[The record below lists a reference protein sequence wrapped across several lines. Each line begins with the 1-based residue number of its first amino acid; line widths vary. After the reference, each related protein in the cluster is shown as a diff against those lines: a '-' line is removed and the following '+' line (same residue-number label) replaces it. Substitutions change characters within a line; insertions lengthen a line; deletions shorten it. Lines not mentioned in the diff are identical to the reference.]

1 LVSQEEPLLGV
12 LGTDIAISDVIMNVQ
27 RLFWRDAAVGTR
39 NPVAVCAANGSEFHS
54 EEFFGK
60 VLHLEKRRSER
71 SGKPF
76 FLVLMELSPRCD
88 AERKA
93 GIIGKIAFVLAT
105 KTRDIDI
112 KGWYRADS
120 VIGLILPEPKDETR
134 ESLHARIC
142 AKVGQDLLPDEIAE
156 VDFSTHVFPTGGCRR
171 VDSEAVVD
179 EAFCVESTSGKPGR
193 RSALLA
199 KRFLDVTGSVVGIAL
214 SLPVLLLV
222 PLAIRLDSPG
232 PIFFRQKRVGRGGKN
247 FTFLKFRSMRVG
259 NDPAIHREFVTRL
272 IHGEDPNAEKGQQGV
287 FKIQDDPR
295 VTRVGKFIRK
305 TSLDELPQFFNVFL
319 GDMSLVGPR
328 PPIPYEVDSY
338 DLWHKRRVTEV
349 KPGITGLWQ
358 VEGRSSTTFADMVRL
373 DLRYIREWSLWLDIK
388 ILLLTPK
395 SVIAGKGAV

>member
-1 LVSQEEPLLGV
+1 MKLQH
-12 LGTDIAISDVIMNVQ
+12 
-27 RLFWRDAAVGTR
+27 LFGRNTAVGTR
-39 NPVAVCAANGSEFHS
+39 NPVAVCAAHGCEFYG

-60 VLHLEKRRSER
+60 ILHLEKRRSER
-71 SGKPF
+71 SGDPF
-76 FLVLMELSPRCD
+76 FLMLMAISAHCD
-88 AERKA
+88 AERKT

-112 KGWYRADS
+112 KGWYKDGS
-120 VIGLILPEPKDETR
+120 VIGLIMPEPRDETK

-142 AKVGQDLLPDEIAE
+142 AKVCQDLLPDEMAE
-156 VDFSTHVFPTGGCRR
+156 VAFSTHVFSAGKGKKC
-171 VDSEAVVD
+171 EAETVLD
-179 EAFCVESTSGKPGR
+179 EAFCEEGGSRLTGR
-193 RSALLA
+193 RSALLV
-199 KRFLDVTGSVVGIAL
+199 KRLLDISGSFIGIVV
-214 SLPVLLLV
+214 SLPVLLIL
-222 PLAIRLDSPG
+222 PLAIKLDSPG
-232 PIFFRQKRVGRGGKN
+232 PVFFRQKRVGRGGRP
-247 FTFLKFRSMRVG
+247 FTFLKFRSMRMN
-259 NDPAIHREFVTRL
+259 NDSAIHREFVTRL
-272 IHGEDPNAEKGQQGV
+272 IHGEDPNAEKGQKGV

-305 TSLDELPQFFNVFL
+305 TSLDELPQFFNVFS

-338 DLWHKRRVTEV
+338 DLWHKRRVTDV

-358 VEGRSSTTFADMVRL
+358 VEGRSSTSFADMVRL